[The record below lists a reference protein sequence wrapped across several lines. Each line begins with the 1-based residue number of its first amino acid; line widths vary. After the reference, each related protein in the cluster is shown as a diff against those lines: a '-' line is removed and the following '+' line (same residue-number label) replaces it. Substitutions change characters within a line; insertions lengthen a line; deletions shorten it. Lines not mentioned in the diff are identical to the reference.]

1 MGFYIRKSGS
11 LGGGVRLN
19 LSSKGLGISAGVKG
33 FRVGMNGRGTYVHMG
48 RGGLYYRKQFS
59 YAPPKR
65 NPPSVVQHSPTD
77 PAPDVVYTQDLNKPL
92 NVESAPVDTQRV
104 ADHFKKRNRPY
115 WIAVL
120 LALFALMSLQNLPI
134 LILFVVGCVVSLVLI
149 ERARAR
155 DVLIYD
161 LECTALESFSQF
173 VNAFETYFSSDRMWQ
188 YTSRS
193 FTHDLKRNAGANW
206 LMDRKPAISITDTE
220 KVFRTN
226 LSLPSIRMGEQMIVF
241 LPDLIVIGDGK
252 SLGAFRYNDVRLANG
267 LGQFVESAGVP
278 RDAKVVGHAWRYQNK
293 NGDPDRRF
301 KNNYQIPICLYE
313 EVGFGVDSV
322 ASVGR
327 VFAKSSQTN
336 FAAFNAAYERLSGST
351 AQMREIDPT
360 RALPGAA

>member
-1 MGFYIRKSGS
+1 MGFYIRKSVS

-19 LSSKGLGISAGVKG
+19 LSSGGLGISAGVKG

-65 NPPSVVQHSPTD
+65 NTPSVVQHAAPG

-92 NVESAPVDTQRV
+92 EVESAPADTQRV
-104 ADHFKKRNRPY
+104 ADHFKKRNRSY
-115 WIAVL
+115 WIPVL
-120 LALFALMSLQNLPI
+120 LALFALMSLQNLPLTI
-134 LILFVVGCVVSLVLI
+134 TFLIGCATALFLI
-149 ERARAR
+149 ERAKAR

-161 LECTALESFSQF
+161 LEGVALESFSQF

-206 LMDRKPAISITDTE
+206 LMDRKAAISATDTE
-220 KVFRTN
+220 KAFRTN

-241 LPDLIVIGDGK
+241 LPDLVVIGDGK
-252 SLGAFRYNDVRLANG
+252 SVGAFRYSDVRLANG
-267 LGQFVESAGVP
+267 LGRFVEDAGVP

-293 NGDPDRRF
+293 NGGPDRRF
-301 KNNYQIPICLYE
+301 KNNFQIPICLYE
-313 EVGFGVDSV
+313 EVGFGVDTV
-322 ASVGR
+322 EGVGR
-327 VFAKSSQTN
+327 IFAKSSQTN
-336 FAAFNAAYERLSGST
+336 FAAFNSAYERLSVT
-351 AQMREIDPT
+351 AAQMREIDPG
-360 RALPGAA
+360 RALPAAT